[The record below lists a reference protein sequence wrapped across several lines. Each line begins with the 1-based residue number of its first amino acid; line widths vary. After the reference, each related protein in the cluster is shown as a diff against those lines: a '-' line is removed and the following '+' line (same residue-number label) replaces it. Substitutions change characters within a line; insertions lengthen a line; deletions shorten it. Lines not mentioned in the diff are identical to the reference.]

1 MGKTFI
7 KNKAL
12 DRSQKVH
19 LGNNKGISILCEP
32 AGGALHKKQT
42 QKILITMFNDTSG
55 RFKDNLIINVKNHE
69 IKKIPMD
76 MHIKG
81 TPVSLSRNQ
90 LGIDFNQEIPFMN
103 LGTLLHSN
111 GLVKRNIKVV
121 NNGPK
126 EVELKWLVYPYNKL
140 NSERDIFKIEFKE
153 AAPGNGN
160 IVDLNW
166 NAIKPEV
173 DESSYL
179 NIEPK

>member
-1 MGKTFI
+1 MKVEEEPFSSEMGKTFI
-7 KNKAL
+7 RSKAL

-19 LGNNKGISILCEP
+19 LGNNKGISVLCEP
-32 AGGALHKKQT
+32 ASGALHKKQS

-76 MHIKG
+76 IHIKG

-111 GLVKRNIKVV
+111 GLVKRSIKVV

-126 EVELKWLVYPYNKL
+126 EV
-140 NSERDIFKIEFKE
+140 
-153 AAPGNGN
+153 
-160 IVDLNW
+160 
-166 NAIKPEV
+166 
-173 DESSYL
+173 
-179 NIEPK
+179 

>member
-1 MGKTFI
+1 MGRTFVR
-7 KNKAL
+7 NKAL

-19 LGNNKGISILCEP
+19 LGNNKGISMLCEP
-32 AGGALHKKQT
+32 ASGTLNKKQS
-42 QKILITMFNDTSG
+42 QRVLITMFNDTSG
-55 RFKDNLIINVKNHE
+55 RFKDHLLINVKNHE
-69 IKKIPMD
+69 IKKIPID
-76 MHIKG
+76 IHIKG

-111 GLVKRNIKVV
+111 GLVKRSIKVV

-126 EVELKWLVYPYNKL
+126 EVELRWLVYAYNQV
-140 NSERDIFKIEFKE
+140 NSERDLFNIEFKE

-173 DESSYL
+173 DVNSYL
-179 NIEPK
+179 SI